1 MISSLKRLNERFYDS
16 PSLLLGLCGIFWAG
30 NAICSR
36 LAVGQITPLS
46 LVFLRWVL
54 VLAVLWPVYGRQVRQ
69 YWPLIKPKLTS
80 VILMGALGFTG
91 FNVLF
96 YVAGHYTTAINI
108 GILQGALPIFVMVGA
123 FLAHGTRVTLMQV
136 VGVLITS
143 IGVLVIATRGVPL
156 GILDIEFNRGDLLM
170 LIACVLYAF
179 YAVALRKRPAI
190 PGAAF
195 LHAAGADRGADIAAA
210 ARLRGAHH
218 RTDMPTSQGLLV
230 TAFVAIFPSC
240 LAQLYFMRGV
250 DLIGPGTRG
259 DIHEP
264 GAGVL
269 GDPGRGAAR
278 RAVHD
283 VPPRRAGARHL
294 RYPAGT
300 AVVGRRLRPFRP
312 DGRATRPPS
321 LAADTHLPAAASLS
335 DEGRTSGDR
344 VHFARPQA
352 PGSAPA
358 QCRVRRGRQPGR
370 AWAAR
375 SPRW

>member
-1 MISSLKRLNERFYDS
+1 VISSLKRLNERFYDS

-190 PGAAF
+190 PGAPFFTLLA
-195 LHAAGADRGADIAAA
+195 LIAALTSLPLLA
-210 ARLRGAHH
+210 FEALTTGLM
-218 RTDMPTSQGLLV
+218 MPTSQGLMV

-250 DLIGPGTRG
+250 DLIGPGRAG
-259 DIHEP
+259 IFMNLVPVFSAILAVVLLGEP
-264 GAGVL
+264 FMMFHLVALVLVISGILLAQLSSGAG
-269 GDPGRGAAR
+269 
-278 RAVHD
+278 
-283 VPPRRAGARHL
+283 
-294 RYPAGT
+294 
-300 AVVGRRLRPFRP
+300 
-312 DGRATRPPS
+312 
-321 LAADTHLPAAASLS
+321 
-335 DEGRTSGDR
+335 
-344 VHFARPQA
+344 
-352 PGSAPA
+352 
-358 QCRVRRGRQPGR
+358 
-370 AWAAR
+370 
-375 SPRW
+375 